1 MFTPFQLI
9 GLLAK
14 HDVLAGGAVDQL
26 HEVRAIPDAEVQ
38 TEVLALCGKGFF
50 LLAGQL
56 FASHFQKITPSSAL
70 LTAIFSVMVS
80 RQRRPKLP
88 LGPNIL
94 VFSNSL
100 AL

>member
-9 GLLAK
+9 GLLAE
-14 HDVLAGGAVDQL
+14 HDVLASGAVDQL
-26 HEVRAIPDAEVQ
+26 HEVRAIPDTEVQ
-38 TEVLALCGKGFF
+38 AEIPALCGKGLF

-56 FASHFQKITPSSAL
+56 FASYFQKITPSSAL
-70 LTAIFSVMVS
+70 LTAMFRVMVS

-88 LGPNIL
+88 PGPNIL

>member
-38 TEVLALCGKGFF
+38 TEVPALCGKGFF

-56 FASHFQKITPSSAL
+56 LPLTFKKSPPSSAL